1 MASSVLFS
9 ITAPAYNER
18 ENIENMVRYWQ
29 SVFTGD
35 GISGEIVI
43 GEDGSTDG
51 TKDVLADLQTQFGN
65 LVVVDHAVNRGYGH
79 ALSSAIGRS
88 QGDYVLTI
96 DSDGQFDAAEYRLL
110 MEEMDK
116 GYDVV
121 TGYRR
126 RKQDSLLRVFA
137 DRVLNLIIRLLFR
150 LPLRDTNCAL
160 KLFKGDVA
168 RRLTIEARGYPTPTE
183 LLVRAQTL
191 GYRIGEVGITHRE
204 RAGGATK
211 LKAFRT
217 SWHMLLFL
225 AYLKYKQVLFRL
237 GIINDF

>member
-1 MASSVLFS
+1 MASSVFLS

-18 ENIENMVRYWQ
+18 ENIETVVTYWE
-29 SVFTGD
+29 SVFAGD
-35 GISGEIVI
+35 NISGEIVI

-51 TKDVLADLQTQFGN
+51 TKDVLAQLQTRFSN

-79 ALSSAIGRS
+79 ALSSAIARS

-96 DSDGQFDAAEYRLL
+96 DSDGQFDASEYRVL
-110 MEEMDK
+110 MLEMDK
-116 GYDVV
+116 GYDIV

-126 RKQDSLLRVFA
+126 RKQDSLLRVIA

-150 LPLRDTNCAL
+150 LQLRDTNCAL
-160 KLFKGDVA
+160 KLFRGDVA
-168 RRLTIEARGYPTPTE
+168 RRLKIEARGYPTPTE
-183 LLVRAQTL
+183 LLIRAQTL
-191 GYRIGEVGITHRE
+191 RYRIGEAGITHHE
-204 RAGGATK
+204 RAGGASK
-211 LKAFRT
+211 LKAFQT

-237 GIINDF
+237 NVINDF

>member
-1 MASSVLFS
+1 MTGEVFLS

-18 ENIENMVRYWQ
+18 ENIANMVTCWLDLLKRD
-29 SVFTGD
+29 SLV
-35 GISGEIVI
+35 GEVVI

-51 TKDVLADLQTQFGN
+51 TKAILRELQKEYDN
-65 LVVVDHAVNRGYGH
+65 LVVVDHPANRGYGL
-79 ALSSAIGRS
+79 ALSSAIARS
-88 QGDYVLTI
+88 RGQFVLTI

-110 MEEMDK
+110 LDELAR

-126 RKQDSLLRVFA
+126 GKQDVWLRVFA
-137 DRVLNLIIRLLFR
+137 DRVLNLIIRALFR

-168 RRLTIEARGYPTPTE
+168 RRLRVEAQGYPTPTE
-183 LLVRAQTL
+183 LLVRAHTQ
-191 GYRIGEVGITHRE
+191 GYRIGETGVSHYE
-204 RAGGATK
+204 RAGGQSK
-211 LKAFRT
+211 LKALRT

-225 AYLKYKQVLFRL
+225 TYLKFQQLLFKAKV
-237 GIINDF
+237 INEF